1 MVVAEPAPVMVIGAV
16 MDRRFEM
23 LRTYVPAGRVM
34 VLASETSAL
43 AASIA
48 SRSEQSPV
56 WQAPRS
62 LSLVRVTAKLAAR
75 TSLTWRQ
82 PSARLPASA
91 AKCRRRDLVVFV
103 FGADIRV
110 PLRRVALA
118 GARDLRGLVRRPSRG
133 K

>member
-1 MVVAEPAPVMVIGAV
+1 MVVAEQVPVMVIGAV

-62 LSLVRVTAKLAAR
+62 LALVRVTAKLPAPP
-75 TSLTWRQ
+75 SVTWRP
-82 PSARLPASA
+82 PSPRLPANA
-91 AKCRRRDLVVFV
+91 ADCRPPHRDGFV
-103 FGADIRV
+103 YRA
-110 PLRRVALA
+110 A
-118 GARDLRGLVRRPSRG
+118 
-133 K
+133 